1 MCPHCELS
9 FVRLTHLQAH
19 VRTHLPE
26 SAKPFVCSK
35 DGCDKRFW
43 TPQHVRRHEEG
54 CGEGRYQV
62 SSCFYSQSRA
72 SLDADP
78 VIDRFS
84 ARFAPSRSPST
95 TFFVRTTPLIIPRQ
109 ARSPSPARIRT
120 VTSRSRPRRNCG
132 STQRSTTV
140 RPLASLPK
148 ETFGLKLSLPLS
160 QKPAINATISHT
172 PRPPTLIQPS
182 RPGPFSALTSPLPTP
197 RDAHIP
203 NACPVR
209 RSSRTRISRRTL
221 RRTPS
226 AKWMMRCLG
235 RRKAMGSPLIGGG
248 NGQGRR
254 MGRVKESK

>member
-148 ETFGLKLSLPLS
+148 ETFGLKLSLLSLRNPLS
-160 QKPAINATISHT
+160 M
-172 PRPPTLIQPS
+172 PRSLTRLDLRPS
-182 RPGPFSALTSPLPTP
+182 SNLRDLVPSP
-197 RDAHIP
+197 R
-203 NACPVR
+203 
-209 RSSRTRISRRTL
+209 SRRLCPPPAMPTYRML
-221 RRTPS
+221 VPS
-226 AKWMMRCLG
+226 AVQVEQE
-235 RRKAMGSPLIGGG
+235 S
-248 NGQGRR
+248 QGAP
-254 MGRVKESK
+254 